1 LEYWINTKKKNE
13 LAANVRDIG
22 DSQVSDEKRADYY
35 ERPVGIE
42 LPAPPVLWH
51 SLINKPTNQALSIH
65 T

>member
-1 LEYWINTKKKNE
+1 
-13 LAANVRDIG
+13 VRDIG